1 MCFCMVHVCSA
12 LPQAKSL
19 LVNTDASD
27 TGGGTELSGYS
38 NVGEEGLIAICAD
51 VLTAISALVKG
62 IGGGVGNLPVLGGC
76 DAIPQLNGAFDT
88 KPSN

>member
-1 MCFCMVHVCSA
+1 MCFCMVHDSSA
-12 LPQAKSL
+12 FPQAKSL
-19 LVNTDASD
+19 LVNTDVSD
-27 TGGGTELSGYS
+27 TGGGTELSGYC
-38 NVGEEGLIAICAD
+38 NVGEEGLITVCAD
-51 VLTAISALVKG
+51 VLTAISAFG